1 MAKKKNKGEED
12 EEEKKGRGGKL
23 KIVVGVVAAAAIYK
37 FLIAPSPEPESVD
50 GEEAAVEEAAERV
63 VEEGLIL
70 PLDEIVVNL
79 ADADAN
85 RYLRVGIALVLEEGV
100 AVEAVEPESPRA
112 IDAAID
118 YLSSQ
123 SFDTLRQPGS
133 KTVVRNELSTL
144 IREAF
149 EDEMVMRVLLTTFV
163 MQ

>member
-1 MAKKKNKGEED
+1 MSLPVRFFRERFGVD
-12 EEEKKGRGGKL
+12 DRGL
-23 KIVVGVVAAAAIYK
+23 AQTLGVALEGQVDAADLFFEYATR
-37 FLIAPSPEPESVD
+37 D
-50 GEEAAVEEAAERV
+50 AV
-63 VEEGLIL
+63 
-70 PLDEIVVNL
+70 
-79 ADADAN
+79 
-85 RYLRVGIALVLEEGV
+85 VLEEGI

>member
-12 EEEKKGRGGKL
+12 EEEKKGWGGKL

-79 ADADAN
+79 TDADAN
-85 RYLRVGIALVLEEGV
+85 RYLRVGIALVLEEGI
-100 AVEAVEPESPRA
+100 AAEAVEPESPERSTHN
-112 IDAAID
+112 I
-118 YLSSQ
+118 SS
-123 SFDTLRQPGS
+123 P
-133 KTVVRNELSTL
+133 VVRHPSATRLQAVVQMSSPPHP
-144 IREAF
+144 
-149 EDEMVMRVLLTTFV
+149 
-163 MQ
+163 